1 MIKRKIILAVILA
14 GSLISSSI
22 STYSVSAEGTYAR
35 EMKAFKGT
43 ISEIAAATQKNE
55 VNEIPFP
62 YHVDLTTLHGELKNS
77 ALLDDYA
84 NKQRVKQDIP
94 TIKKMIEEAPS
105 RFAGHYY
112 DADTGTVTVLI
123 TEDSEPLKKLVREAI
138 KNKDKVEF
146 NVSKFSWLNIVDA
159 KEKIKKSVK
168 PGTVLA
174 LIPDIKNNKL
184 IIALDE
190 KSDIKEKLAVSSLL
204 TKPDMLEFTTLPAS
218 ALKVET
224 DNTNWGALI
233 PMGSKI
239 SGNIR
244 PKPGDPTTSIYSI
257 CTGGYYGINS
267 SDQDVLVTSGH
278 CQTVGTVSA
287 WYQPTWVTNTIG
299 NYSFRTTSPGDGSSA
314 VSDSGYITLN
324 SNYIGRPRVP
334 YPSSSNMAMVTGVYT
349 SDTVGDTIYLRG
361 ANSGTT
367 TSGTIEYANVDIWWG
382 GDGYGYKNN
391 EVMATGYT
399 SMGGDS
405 GGPILT
411 DYAYNNDLE
420 GWTFDIAG
428 IHTGVV
434 TLPDT
439 ESGIE
444 AGTYKVYEPI
454 WTSFNDLSLS
464 GIYLVAP

>member
-1 MIKRKIILAVILA
+1 MIKRRVMLAVILA
-14 GSLISSSI
+14 GSLFSSSM
-22 STYSVSAEGTYAR
+22 STYSVSAEDASTPT
-35 EMKAFKGT
+35 MKVFKGS

-55 VNEIPFP
+55 VNEIPYP
-62 YHVDLTTLHGELKNS
+62 HPVDITAPLGELKNS
-77 ALLDDYA
+77 TFLYDYA
-84 NKQRVKQDIP
+84 NKQRVKKDIP
-94 TIKKMIEEAPS
+94 TIKKLIEKAPS

-112 DADTGTVTVLI
+112 DADTGTVVVQL
-123 TEDSEPLKKLVREAI
+123 TEDSESLKSLVRDSIE
-138 KNKDKVEF
+138 NKDKVEF
-146 NVSKFSWLNIVDA
+146 NVSKFSWADIVDA

-168 PGTVLA
+168 PGTVRA

-190 KSDIKEKLAVSSLL
+190 KSDLKEKLAVSSLL
-204 TKPDMLEFTTLPAS
+204 TKPDLLEFTTLPAS

-239 SGNIR
+239 GGNYR
-244 PKPGDPTTSIYSI
+244 PKPGDPASTIYSI
-257 CTGGYYGINS
+257 CTGGYYGTNS
-267 SDQDVLVTSGH
+267 DEQDVLVTSGH

-287 WYQPTWVTNTIG
+287 WHQPTRATNTIG
-299 NYSFRTTSPGDGSSA
+299 DYTFRTTSPGDGSFA

-324 SNYIGRPRVP
+324 SNYLGRPRVP
-334 YPSSSNMAMVTGVYT
+334 YPTSTNMAMITGVYT
-349 SDTVGDTIYLRG
+349 NDTVGDTIYLRG

-367 TSGTIEYANVDIWWG
+367 TSGTIKYANVDIWWG
-382 GDGYGYKNN
+382 GEGYGYKNN

-411 DYAYNNDLE
+411 DYAYNSNLQ

-428 IHTGVV
+428 THTGVV
-434 TLPDT
+434 TLPDM

-454 WTSFNDLSLS
+454 WTTFNDLSLT
-464 GIYLVAP
+464 GIYLVAS